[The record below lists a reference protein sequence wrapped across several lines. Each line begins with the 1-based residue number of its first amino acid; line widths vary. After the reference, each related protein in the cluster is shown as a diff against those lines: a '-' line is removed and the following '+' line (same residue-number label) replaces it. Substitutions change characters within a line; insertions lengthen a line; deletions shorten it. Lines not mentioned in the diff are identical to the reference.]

1 VDFIV
6 DNAVPLSAI
15 VLGVLVLAGLA
26 VLAIAGLRL
35 WRVVK
40 AAQARVSIAGE
51 LLAAESERLQAAL
64 AAMPERRAE
73 LQREMTSLSQRARA
87 LGVLAQH
94 AGEAAQTLRAPLSYL
109 KGR

>member
-15 VLGVLVLAGLA
+15 LLGVLVLIGLV
-26 VLAIAGLRL
+26 VLVIAGLRL

-51 LLAAESERLQAAL
+51 LLSAEAERLQAAL
-64 AAMPERRAE
+64 AAMPERQAE
-73 LQREMTSLSQRARA
+73 LQRELTSLSQRVTA
-87 LGVLAQH
+87 LGVLASH
-94 AGEAAQTLRAPLSYL
+94 AGEAAQTLRYPLRYL
-109 KGR
+109 GGR

>member
-15 VLGVLVLAGLA
+15 LLGVLVLAGLA

-35 WRVVK
+35 WRIVK
-40 AAQARVSIAGE
+40 AAQNRVSIAGE
-51 LLAAESERLQAAL
+51 LLTAETERLQAAL
-64 AAMPERRAE
+64 AAMPERQAE
-73 LQREMTSLSQRARA
+73 LQREITSLSQRASA
-87 LGVLAQH
+87 LGVLARH
-94 AGEAAQTLRAPLSYL
+94 AGEAAQALRAPQRFL